1 MRRGKTIKRET
12 THNGTLNKLIT
23 FYRTTVSE
31 EFYETDKVTKK
42 KYKAW
47 GEVSEMSFQDLENLK
62 GRFTKNALALESIK
76 SKAVKSFVT
85 VKIRDSLGEYLPT
98 NSDMVKIQDQR
109 YEELEWE
116 VLEVKPDLRDS
127 RYLIISLG
135 GV

>member
-23 FYRTTVSE
+23 FYRMTVSD
-31 EFYETDKVTKK
+31 EFYETDKVTEK

-47 GEVSEMSFQDLENLK
+47 GEVSDMSFQDLENLK

-85 VKIRDSLGEYLPT
+85 VKIRDPLGEFLPI

-116 VLEVKPDLRDS
+116 ILEVKPDLRDS